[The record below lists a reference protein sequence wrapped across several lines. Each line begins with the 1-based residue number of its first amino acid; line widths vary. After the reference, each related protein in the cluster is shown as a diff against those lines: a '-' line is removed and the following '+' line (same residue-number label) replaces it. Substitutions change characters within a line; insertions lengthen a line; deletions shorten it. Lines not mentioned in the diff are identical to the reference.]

1 MIKKVKKR
9 FFNLRISAL
18 ICVLLRKE
26 FFMRKK
32 LFYLC
37 NPVLISTLFLF
48 VIGSSVYAESVEN
61 IKVIK
66 ISPQDERAVIRTTDR
81 KLQIIKVGDVIR
93 VPGYRLRV
101 NGQRKSG
108 LRVADKESA
117 EFKVHSSE
125 HRVQGPGRSELRVIE
140 ITSGRVVFE
149 ERTERGI
156 ETVIV
161 RVEDGKQRIER
172 IRKVGEELPILY
184 RPK

>member
-9 FFNLRISAL
+9 FFNLRVSAL
-18 ICVLLRKE
+18 TCVLLRKE
-26 FFMRKK
+26 FFMKKK

-37 NPVLISTLFLF
+37 KSVLISVLFLF
-48 VIGSSVYAESVEN
+48 VIGFSVYAESVEN
-61 IKVIK
+61 IKLIK
-66 ISPQDERAVIRTTDR
+66 ISPQDERAVIKTSDGRM
-81 KLQIIKVGDVIR
+81 KIIKVGDVIR

-101 NGQRKSG
+101 NSQRKSG
-108 LRVADKESA
+108 SRVADKESA

-125 HRVQGPGRSELRVIE
+125 HSVQGPGRSELRVVE

-161 RVEDGKQRIER
+161 RVEGKEQKVER
-172 IRKVGEELPILY
+172 IRKSGEERPLLY
-184 RPK
+184 KAR